1 MAANARPAASQ
12 LPSLAGGG
20 TLQASRRQ
28 RRYLVTAPRFPAVKV
43 GTHVAVWRRAPVL
56 PLNLLA
62 TV

>member
-12 LPSLAGGG
+12 RPSLAGGG
-20 TLQASRRQ
+20 IRLASRRQ
-28 RRYLVTAPRFPAVKV
+28 RRHLVTAPRFPAVKV

-56 PLNLLA
+56 PLNPSA